1 MAIISIKKNNQLAIK
16 AICML
21 SPKILTFCIES
32 LKYFEIINEKKE
44 LTKSLFKFY

>member
-1 MAIISIKKNNQLAIK
+1 
-16 AICML
+16 ML

-44 LTKSLFKFY
+44 LTNDLVIKFISKCVRLTAARMV